1 MTMGDFPD
9 NFNPAA
15 VEHATASLAQGKY
28 LISSLLFIQ
37 AFIRLV
43 AKLQGTTHKCVKPV
57 FISFFI
63 NLLVSN
69 II

>member
-1 MTMGDFPD
+1 MTMGDFPY

-15 VEHATASLAQGKY
+15 VEQATASLAQGKY

-37 AFIRLV
+37 AFMRLV
-43 AKLQGTTHKCVKPV
+43 AKLQGTTHKCVKPL

-63 NLLVSN
+63 NLLESN